1 MIHAPKFNLSNY
13 ALAALCMA
21 VMLFAPCAIAVDHV
35 AQIVSIQGKGEAKGF
50 GDKDWKRAVVQQKLE
65 PGNFVRTGDMSNMA
79 LLFRDQTQV
88 RLNQNS
94 QLQIKTVADSND
106 SKTQTAVKLNAGR
119 AWAQIKNVG
128 GDNVVNAGR
137 AGGGQAK
144 NITGP
149 LVMETPTAT
158 MSIRGTDWDVEV
170 GDDGKST
177 LTVLSGYVE
186 FYNDYGSVTVNKGE
200 QAVAEHGKAP
210 IKMLI
215 SNPKE
220 RVQWV
225 TSYEV
230 DPLRYIRLTQNEGTV
245 ALEKMSSS
253 AVHGQR
259 GAALYDLQRRAEA
272 KTVFGQALSA
282 DSNDEIALVGMALLS
297 LHEKDTDVAARWLTK
312 LQTGELAALAQA
324 AFLIRNDEM
333 RAAKI
338 LLESLVAADTLH
350 QPAARLILSDLL
362 VYQGKLTEAIESDRK
377 TLVAFPNSSLAHSH
391 LAKLH
396 LLSDQGAE
404 IAVAVRAA
412 IVANPDATEPYLAQ
426 GEHARWG
433 GDARAAEASYTKATQ
448 LNPAD
453 DRGWFGLG
461 AVYGEKEDARRG
473 REYLS
478 KAIELNPDGPGYQGE
493 LGTVETFA
501 NSFDAARNY
510 FDLALKRTPDDYV
523 ALTGYGVMLLKRGET
538 DAALQEFLK
547 ASLLEPRY
555 ARAHLYTAVAY
566 YQLGRTARALEE
578 IAKARELD
586 PHDPM
591 PSMIASMIHNDYF
604 DPANAVEES
613 RNANRLMP
621 YLKSMNQL
629 ANNQKGVAN
638 VGNALSLWGM
648 KEWATHYAQDSYYP
662 YWAGSHL
669 FLSNLYSGKFAKNS
683 ELFQGYI
690 TDPTIFGASNR
701 FQTLIHRP
709 GHYQSYTMT
718 MARDREI
725 VNYIPKITINGY
737 TNDTIPIAYFLD
749 VDDKIT
755 DNRPSA
761 SFDYRDDNR
770 SFTGA
775 VGLMPTNELR
785 LFAYVNRNYLKSNF
799 RDSRISAL
807 DYNLRT
813 GEFVAGG
820 SYAFSPT
827 SMLRMKYG
835 EDQVHGSENYLDN
848 MPSTN
853 AFWDRQLSQDFQV
866 AWQGKAGD
874 NVEINTG
881 IEYATAPE
889 SSFWT
894 IKDADTLALLYD
906 DRARLGERTNLG
918 YLSGKFTFSER
929 SYLQLDAV
937 YTDYEKT
944 VNGGYINN
952 FAGTAANV
960 SQRFAVRKVS
970 PRVGLA
976 LELGGGHA
984 LRMAYQS
991 WVRPSSADTLGPVA
1005 TAGIPLD
1012 ESLTRFG
1019 GTVNRTVAMLESEW
1033 SPTFYTELTLDHKR
1047 ARNLGTYDMSL
1058 AETHANTTKISQRGL
1073 LDVVNSQ
1080 AGESN
1085 AEYDNLRFLET
1096 ATLNQLRLSANKI
1109 LTPTISV
1116 TASYINTQSN
1126 IWVTPKT
1133 YYLPHQQ
1140 IILGGTWVS
1149 PSRVRLVADLNWRS
1163 KANTFLGNY
1172 QPYLGS
1178 NLSAYWETEDKRVG
1192 LAAFVR
1198 DAFSPHNLTY
1208 YGVAA
1213 TLRY

>member
-1 MIHAPKFNLSNY
+1 MIHVPKCSLSNHTLT
-13 ALAALCMA
+13 AVLCLAA
-21 VMLFAPCAIAVDHV
+21 MLFAPCAMPADHA

-50 GDKDWKRAVVQQKLE
+50 GDKDWKRAIVQQKLE

-79 LLFRDQTQV
+79 LLFRDQTQM

-94 QLQIKTVADSND
+94 QLQIKTIADAGD

-119 AWAQIKNVG
+119 AWAQTKNVS
-128 GDNVVNAGR
+128 N
-137 AGGGQAK
+137 K
-144 NITGP
+144 LT
-149 LVMETPTAT
+149 METPTAT

-177 LTVLSGYVE
+177 LTVLSGYIE
-186 FYNDYGSVTVNKGE
+186 FSNDYGSVTVNKGE

-210 IKMLI
+210 VKMLI

-230 DPLRYIRLTQNEGTV
+230 DPLRHIRLTQGEGLA
-245 ALEKMSSS
+245 ALEKLRT
-253 AVHGQR
+253 AGATPAQR
-259 GAALYDLQRRAEA
+259 GAALYDLRRRAEA
-272 KTVFGQALSA
+272 KTAFGQALSA
-282 DSNDEIALVGMALLS
+282 DGNDTLAVTGMALLA
-297 LHEKDTDVAARWLTK
+297 LHDKDLDGAARWLKTLK
-312 LQTGELAALAQA
+312 TGELAALAQA
-324 AFLIRNDEM
+324 AFLIRDGEM
-333 RAAKI
+333 RAAKN
-338 LLESLVAADTLH
+338 LLESAVAAGTLH
-350 QPAARLILSDLL
+350 QPAARLILADFL
-362 VYQGKLTEAIESDRK
+362 VYQGQLTEAIESDRK
-377 TLVAFPNSSLAHSH
+377 TLAAFPNSALTRAH

-396 LLSDQGAE
+396 LLADQGAE
-404 IAVAVRAA
+404 SAASARAA
-412 IVANPDATEPYLAQ
+412 IDASPDMIEPYLAQ
-426 GEHARWG
+426 GEHARWD
-433 GDARAAEASYTKATQ
+433 GDARTAEADYARAIQ

-461 AVYGEKEDARRG
+461 AVHGEKEDAQRG

-501 NSFDAARNY
+501 NSFNAARDH
-510 FDLALKRTPDDYV
+510 FDLALKRDPDDYV
-523 ALTGYGVMLLKRGET
+523 ALTGHGVMLLKRGET
-538 DAALQEFLK
+538 DAALQQFLK

-555 ARAHLYTAVAY
+555 ARAHLYTGVAY

-578 IAKARELD
+578 IDKARELD
-586 PHDPM
+586 PRDPM

-604 DPANAVEES
+604 DPAKAVEES

-669 FLSNLYSGKFAKNS
+669 FLSNLYSGKFAKSS

-718 MARDREI
+718 MARDGEI
-725 VNYIPKITINGY
+725 VNYIPKITLNGY
-737 TNDTIPIAYFLD
+737 SNDTIPVAYFLD

-755 DNRPSA
+755 N
-761 SFDYRDDNR
+761 NR
-770 SFTGA
+770 SGTNFGYHDDTRAFTGA
-775 VGLMPTNELR
+775 LGLMPTNELR
-785 LFAYVNRNYLKSNF
+785 LFSYFNRNYAQSNYHNA
-799 RDSRISAL
+799 SISAL
-807 DYNLRT
+807 DFNLRT
-813 GEFVAGG
+813 GEFAVGG

-827 SMLRMKYG
+827 SMLRVKYG
-835 EDQVHGSENYLDN
+835 EDQVHGGEKFFN
-848 MPSTN
+848 PSSN
-853 AFWDRQLSQDFQV
+853 VFWDRQLSHDFQI
-866 AWQGKAGD
+866 AWQGKVGD
-874 NVEINTG
+874 RVEINTG
-881 IEYATAPE
+881 VEYATSPE
-889 SSFWT
+889 SNFWT
-894 IKDADTLALLYD
+894 ITDTNTMAMLYD

-918 YLSGKFTFSER
+918 YLSGKISFSER

-944 VNGGYINN
+944 LVGGFINN
-952 FAGTAANV
+952 LNGTAANV
-960 SQRFAVRKVS
+960 NQRFTVQKLS

-991 WVRPSSADTLGPVA
+991 WVRPSSANTLGPVA

-1012 ESLTRFG
+1012 ENLTRFG
-1019 GTVNRTVAMLESEW
+1019 GTVDRTVAVLESEW
-1033 SPTFYTELTLDHKR
+1033 SPTFYTELSLDHKR
-1047 ARNLGTYDMSL
+1047 AKNLGNYDLSL
-1058 AETHANTTKISQRGL
+1058 AEAYASMTKISQRGL

-1085 AEYDNLRFLET
+1085 PEYDNLRMLQT
-1096 ATLNQLRLSANKI
+1096 ADLNQLRLSANKI

-1126 IWVTPKT
+1126 IWVIPKT

-1140 IILGGTWVS
+1140 VILGGTWVS
-1149 PSRVRLVADLNWRS
+1149 PSRVRLGADLNWRS
-1163 KANTFLGNY
+1163 RGNTFLGNY
-1172 QPYLGS
+1172 QPYTSS
-1178 NLSAYWETEDKRVG
+1178 NLSAYWETENKRVG
-1192 LAAFVR
+1192 LAAFIR

-1208 YGVAA
+1208 YGAAA
-1213 TLRY
+1213 TYRF